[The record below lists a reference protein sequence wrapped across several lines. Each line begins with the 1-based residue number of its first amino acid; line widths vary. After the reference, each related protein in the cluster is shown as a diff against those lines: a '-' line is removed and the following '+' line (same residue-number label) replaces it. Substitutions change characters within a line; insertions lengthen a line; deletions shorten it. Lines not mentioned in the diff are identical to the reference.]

1 MDRAHIS
8 ANLEYYR
15 AFYYVAKYQSI
26 TAAARE
32 LCLTQPTV
40 TGAIR
45 RLEEQLKV
53 TLFLRHKKGVS
64 LTHEGVI
71 LWRSIEPAIRLIL
84 SAEQELE
91 QAKALEGG
99 SLRIVST
106 EMSYRAYI
114 LPQLQQFTADHPK
127 VKIRCRNA
135 LTEDVL
141 DMVRK
146 GSTDI
151 AILHAPFPDAE
162 DLNFRYIS
170 SIDECFV
177 AGERYRFLCEKPRS
191 LAELAEYPMVSTP
204 AGSSTNRFIS
214 SLFARYGLSFNPDIE
229 VTTID
234 LVIQAVENGLG
245 LGTLPESE
253 AFQHIQ
259 KGTMYKIPF
268 SDLPMQRKAYV
279 ITSKHIPLSPA
290 AQTFMDNY
298 LLRD

>member
-1 MDRAHIS
+1 MNKPHIS

-15 AFYYVAKYQSI
+15 AFYYAAKHSSI

-45 RLEEQLKV
+45 RLEEQLNAK
-53 TLFLRHKKGVS
+53 LFLRHKKGVS
-64 LTHEGVI
+64 LTHEGLI
-71 LWRSIEPAIRLIL
+71 LWQRIEPAFNLIL

-91 QAKALEGG
+91 QSRALEGG

-106 EMSYRAYI
+106 EMSYRTYI
-114 LPQLQQFTADHPK
+114 LPKLQQFTADHPK

-141 DMVRK
+141 EMVRK
-146 GSTDI
+146 GETDI
-151 AILHAPFPDAE
+151 AILHAPFPDGD

-170 SIDECFV
+170 SIEECFV
-177 AGERYRFLCEKPRS
+177 VGPRYRFLCDKPRS

-204 AGSSTNRFIS
+204 TGSSTNRFIS
-214 SLFARYGLSFNPDIE
+214 SLFTQNGLSFNPDIE

-234 LVIQAVENGLG
+234 LVIQAVENDLG
-245 LGTLPESE
+245 IGTLPTSE
-253 AFQHIQ
+253 VEQQ
-259 KGTMYKIPF
+259 KHKGNMFRIPV
-268 SDLPMQRKAYV
+268 SDLSLERKAYV
-279 ITSKHIPLSPA
+279 ITSKYMPLSPA
-290 AQTFMDNY
+290 AQKFIDHY
-298 LLRD
+298 LLHD